1 MIKTNQKKN
10 YQLGQQKTRQRNFW
24 SAVIC
29 IKSYEK
35 KYSTVSCQ
43 RRCQEWDW
51 TSFFFRDEFLYKVY
65 NLFKD
70 SPDQM
75 HAIGNLIQL
84 LYYGG
89 FLRSK
94 NGLNSLPV
102 FIKFADI
109 LHKPNGFKLIIGNIS
124 ISNFVRNS
132 TQAWPHR
139 MVSNLRIKLKSFQL
153 INTGQSSTCT
163 IFPQT
168 SLNWHTRLYWL
179 AGEFLVIKL
188 CWKSATVQKIN
199 LESMK

>member
-1 MIKTNQKKN
+1 MKDRALKLWKRGDLHQLIRKEILFGLVPKT
-10 YQLGQQKTRQRNFW
+10 LSGMRMNF
-24 SAVIC
+24 V
-29 IKSYEK
+29 
-35 KYSTVSCQ
+35 
-43 RRCQEWDW
+43 
-51 TSFFFRDEFLYKVY
+51 FFRDEFLYKVY

-168 SLNWHTRLYWL
+168 SLN
-179 AGEFLVIKL
+179 
-188 CWKSATVQKIN
+188 
-199 LESMK
+199 